1 MDRFY
6 SYLGGNRASTAK
18 KNEKEKIE
26 RDDIQKD
33 QSATMLPSPSLAME
47 LRDVSDIKGTSYQN
61 SSSNLLSPTDKTS
74 GTPSGSPSS
83 ISSPTSSQK
92 ISRSKIEYP
101 DALEIWKSYRNID
114 KLLELVYDFYQG
126 GGRQP
131 IMLEK
136 YSSLAMVLFV
146 VNFGLFLMFGID
158 WSFIHKPA
166 TAAGHP
172 ALWEVASW
180 PRMPIL
186 VFLCWAGF
194 MVGWIFW
201 LIKTVKYG
209 KELKDIELIYEGLLG
224 YDVHAMRNVDFDAII
239 NSLDEVQR
247 EHPLTVGNLDAH
259 IVCNRLMR
267 RDNYMIALFNKNI
280 LDLSLPLVKG
290 FQILT
295 KQLEW
300 NLNLCL
306 MGFVFDDRF
315 NVKKRFTRVNEKK
328 ALVEEL
334 TQRFR
339 FMALANLALAPVIFV
354 YLVFYFFLRYAE
366 EIYRN
371 PSSIC
376 QRSYSRLARWRFR
389 EFNELPHY
397 FEDRLE
403 QSHRKALKMLDQ
415 FYNRRLS
422 TIARLIGFIAGSLIA
437 ILLLISLANED
448 LLMHFELTKGKS
460 PIWYLPIFGL
470 VLAICRSVLPDYS
483 KKHDVRK
490 LISQIVEYTH
500 YSPPRWQN
508 YRPSQIASE
517 FKQLF
522 RYRIVGISEDF
533 LGVLAVPYL
542 LWFQL
547 PNQAEV
553 IIDFFREFTVHVEGL
568 GFVCSFA
575 LFDFQRPPPEQFTKA
590 QTATEAGARNE
601 DLEKQQLLGQP
612 QPIQPGKMER
622 SYLVFRGH
630 HPQAANE
637 NPAGEELLQ
646 RLTEYAEHSSS
657 QVHRRSSVVLE
668 KMLSQKRTN
677 IYDEEIDADENDDDD
692 EEYYHGGGTKKKL
705 SGRGLMN
712 LFDKFYYS
720 SVRH

>member
-1 MDRFY
+1 MDHFY
-6 SYLGGNRASTAK
+6 SYLSGNKPSTAK
-18 KNEKEKIE
+18 HAENETKEQT
-26 RDDIQKD
+26 DIRND
-33 QSATMLPSPSLAME
+33 GSATMLPSPSLAME
-47 LRDVSDIKGTSYQN
+47 MKDVSVIRGSYMTSPSQIYPPKVKN
-61 SSSNLLSPTDKTS
+61 ISDTS
-74 GTPSGSPSS
+74 LNTHTSPSS
-83 ISSPTSSQK
+83 STSSQRLN
-92 ISRSKIEYP
+92 RSKTEYP
-101 DALEIWKSYRNID
+101 VALEIWKNYSNVD

-146 VNFGLFLMFGID
+146 VNFGLFLVFGID

-166 TAAGHP
+166 TAVSHP
-172 ALWEVASW
+172 VLWEVASW
-180 PRMPIL
+180 PHMPIL

-194 MVGWIFW
+194 MIGWSFW
-201 LIKTVKYG
+201 LLKTIKYG
-209 KELKDIELIYEGLLG
+209 RDLKDIEKIYEGLLG
-224 YDVHAMRNVDFDAII
+224 YDIHSMRNVDFDAII
-239 NSLDEVQR
+239 NSLDEVQQ
-247 EHPLTVGNLDAH
+247 EHPLTVGSLDAH
-259 IVCNRLMR
+259 VVCNRLMR

-280 LDLSLPLVKG
+280 LDLSLPFSRS
-290 FQILT
+290 FQVLT

-306 MGFVFDDRF
+306 MGFVFDDHF
-315 NVKKRFTRVNEKK
+315 NVKKRFTRATEKK

-339 FMALANLALAPVIFV
+339 FMALANLVMVPVIFV

-366 EIYRN
+366 EIYRT

-397 FEDRLE
+397 FETRLE
-403 QSHRKALKMLDQ
+403 QSHRKALKMIDQ
-415 FYNRRLS
+415 FHNRRLS

-437 ILLLISLANED
+437 VLLLISLANED

-470 VLAICRSVLPDYS
+470 VLAICRSVLPDHS
-483 KKHDVRK
+483 KKYDVRK
-490 LISQIVEYTH
+490 LINQIVEYTH

-553 IIDFFREFTVHVEGL
+553 IIDFFREFTVHVDGL

-575 LFDFQRPPPEQFTKA
+575 LFDFQRPPPEQFTKV
-590 QTATEAGARNE
+590 QSGTQPDGQ
-601 DLEKQQLLGQP
+601 DLEKQQLIGQP

-630 HPQAANE
+630 HPQIANE

-646 RLTEYAEHSSS
+646 KLTEYAEHSSS
-657 QVHRRSSVVLE
+657 QIHRRSSVVLE
-668 KMLSQKRTN
+668 KMLNHKRTN
-677 IYDEEIDADENDDDD
+677 IYDEDADENEEED
-692 EEYYHGGGTKKKL
+692 EEYYRGGAKKKL

-712 LFDKFYYS
+712 LFDKFYHS